1 MSFSGLEATEGGW
14 PGVPVPSAGR
24 AGAVAGAAVSA
35 PAAACYCSIPHEP
48 VPTAGFLFV
57 RLFFFFYFCESVLNQ
72 LLAFEVAGMESSNNN
87 EVSENTKVLGK
98 QRSAVCLILVRTLP
112 QAEIRPVSF

>member
-1 MSFSGLEATEGGW
+1 MSFSVLEATEGGW
-14 PGVPVPSAGR
+14 PGAPVPSAGP

-35 PAAACYCSIPHEP
+35 SAAACHEP

-98 QRSAVCLILVRTLP
+98 QRSAVCLILVWTLP

>member
-1 MSFSGLEATEGGW
+1 MSFSVLEATEGGW
-14 PGVPVPSAGR
+14 PGAPVPSAGP

-35 PAAACYCSIPHEP
+35 S
-48 VPTAGFLFV
+48 GFLFV